1 MLHRITMEIFKQ
13 TRRRRSQ
20 ERRLEPSTIA
30 RHCAKFNVS
39 KMPLI
44 KKSVLQTLRIFLTTM
59 YLFLVLITIPI
70 SFQVGGLNCGLSF
83 TVTLFALYFVSTTFK
98 LVLLDRGSALSTLI
112 YYLQHLLIPSI
123 LFMFLSYF
131 ENIDS
136 DTVDSE
142 YFKVFWNVMVKPW
155 QLSLI
160 HSTPVFTLLEGVFTI
175 LAIQAIGETERWLKM
190 SRRSNQW
197 VILSLLISGGIITL
211 SLFYFYRIYVT
222 PMWELST
229 PSASLLG
236 FTFSIVCG
244 IGLYGINGSGS
255 VMESSLFFAYMVR
268 NVYEISP
275 KMAMNAM
282 DEIFDIVK
290 ETWKIHQANLPKKDN
305 LLELMTKNYR
315 AIWSQIVEHTPRN
328 HKYIKMMDQC
338 KWILNPLWNSVKN
351 FTKSVPISIQEI
363 FVVTFKMA
371 KESLI
376 PAVVI
381 NLVFRLLIFY
391 SATRIIPTLQRNTKE
406 RRSFRRIMNF
416 VYWYSP
422 CIIIAMYTHLI
433 LRYSGQLKNDLCIW
447 GCFPYETEPKIVVDS
462 WSFWNWCNIY
472 STMLIY
478 ALELMGSNK

>member
-1 MLHRITMEIFKQ
+1 
-13 TRRRRSQ
+13 
-20 ERRLEPSTIA
+20 
-30 RHCAKFNVS
+30 
-39 KMPLI
+39 MPLI
-44 KKSVLQTLRIFLTTM
+44 KKSVLQTVRMFLTTM
-59 YLFLVLITIPI
+59 YLFLILITIPI

-98 LVLLDRGSALSTLI
+98 LVLLERGSAVSTLI

-131 ENIDS
+131 EG
-136 DTVDSE
+136 VERGEVVESE
-142 YFKVFWNVMVKPW
+142 CFKVFWKVVVKPW

-175 LAIQAIGETERWLKM
+175 LAIQAIGETERWLKRT
-190 SRRSNQW
+190 RRSNLW
-197 VILSLLISGGIITL
+197 VIVSLLISGGVITL

-244 IGLYGINGSGS
+244 IGLYGINNGAGS

-290 ETWKIHQANLPKKDN
+290 ETWQMHQTNLTQKDN
-305 LLELMTKNYR
+305 LLQLMTKNYR
-315 AIWSQIVEHTPRN
+315 VIWSQIMEHTTLPRN
-328 HKYIKMMDQC
+328 HKYAKLVQEMQRA
-338 KWILNPLWNSVKN
+338 LNPLWLSLKN

-371 KESLI
+371 KESII

-391 SATRIIPTLQRNTKE
+391 SATRIIPTLQRDTKE

-433 LRYSGQLKNDLCIW
+433 LRYSGQLKNELCIW
-447 GCFPYETEPKIVVDS
+447 GCFPYESENKIVVDS

-472 STMLIY
+472 STMLLY
-478 ALELMGSNK
+478 ALELIGGRN

>member
-1 MLHRITMEIFKQ
+1 
-13 TRRRRSQ
+13 
-20 ERRLEPSTIA
+20 
-30 RHCAKFNVS
+30 
-39 KMPLI
+39 MPLI
-44 KKSVLQTLRIFLTTM
+44 KKSVLQTLRMFLTTM

-83 TVTLFALYFVSTTFK
+83 TVTLFALYFVSTTCK

-123 LFMFLSYF
+123 LFLFLSFF

-136 DTVDSE
+136 DDVNSE

-190 SRRSNQW
+190 TRKSSQW

-282 DEIFDIVK
+282 DEIFDVVK

-305 LLELMTKNYR
+305 LIELMTKNYH
-315 AIWSQIVEHTPRN
+315 AIWSQIMTHTPS
-328 HKYIKMMDQC
+328 HKYIKVVDKL
-338 KWILNPLWNSVKN
+338 KWILNPVWNSLKN
-351 FTKSVPISIQEI
+351 FTKSVPTSIQEI

-478 ALELMGSNK
+478 ALELVGGNK